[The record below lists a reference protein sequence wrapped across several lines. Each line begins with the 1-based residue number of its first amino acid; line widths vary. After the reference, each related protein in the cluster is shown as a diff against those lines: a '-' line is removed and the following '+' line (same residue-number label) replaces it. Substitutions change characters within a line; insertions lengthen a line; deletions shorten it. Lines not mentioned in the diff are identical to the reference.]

1 MAAITRFAFFYKLFA
16 LLLLLLLLTSVTQAV
31 GSDDEGGSGGGSGDH
46 HGKRPEAR
54 PRGKLQRTQR
64 TRHADYRAPP
74 LEGPLGE
81 EYKLNLDDEVEI
93 TTKSNQ
99 RIKDEQTEA
108 QHTIVASLK
117 DHFIKEPGSSVSRD
131 SSGSS
136 SLDET
141 TVNPEIF
148 ELNRSFRSS
157 SLGDD
162 SGSLSDS
169 TFGFQS
175 EPVSDGEEELETPP
189 HRHSGSRKSSS
200 PSSLKKVF
208 RLGKSKL
215 FKGGGSGS
223 SN

>member
-31 GSDDEGGSGGGSGDH
+31 GSDDEGGSGGGS
-46 HGKRPEAR
+46 
-54 PRGKLQRTQR
+54 
-64 TRHADYRAPP
+64 
-74 LEGPLGE
+74 
-81 EYKLNLDDEVEI
+81 DDEVEI

-117 DHFIKEPGSSVSRD
+117 DHFIKKPGSSVSRD